1 MLILCLTIQGR
12 GEHKRLPEQIRDS
25 HEHKENDKSNACLHN
40 RQEFLL
46 LSDNKSVL
54 TDAITKQVLLVFP
67 GKYKAPDP
75 QVPLQLLYVASALQ
89 QGGFAV
95 RILDMRLDDCHDFN
109 VGSPIFVGIT
119 CMSGQQIRYGLDFA
133 KKVRAES
140 PKVPLVWGGVH
151 PTLLPE
157 QTAKSDCVDVVV
169 RGEGELVVTELAKNL
184 ASGKPL
190 NSVKGL
196 TFKADGEIKS
206 TPDADVID
214 LDKIP
219 IALPYEL
226 LKLEQYPTLQSG
238 RFHIQTSRGCPHRCG
253 FCYNTIFN
261 KKAWRAKSAARVV
274 DEIEYILQRFPFVKI
289 IDPVDD
295 NFFVDQK
302 RVEEIC
308 NGMLNRGVKVAWRAN
323 CRFDYLA
330 EYPEDFVRLIERAG
344 CKELDFG
351 GESGS
356 ERLQKFVCKDITAD
370 QMLRSVAN
378 LHKWAPT
385 IDPFTS
391 WLSGLPDETYSDMN
405 KTFDLMDAMVKANP
419 RTQHYGIFMYTPFPS
434 PLIETLNTEF
444 HPPQSLEEW
453 AAVEVFHFLPPWHS
467 RAYVKKL
474 QSISAVTRYAFYPQ
488 SRINE
493 HGFVFKLSYSV
504 MNRIA
509 RYRWKHRYF
518 SFPVELEVANI
529 MARRLRGFL

>member
-1 MLILCLTIQGR
+1 
-12 GEHKRLPEQIRDS
+12 
-25 HEHKENDKSNACLHN
+25 
-40 RQEFLL
+40 
-46 LSDNKSVL
+46 LSDDKPIL
-54 TDAITKQVLLVFP
+54 DDATGKQVLLVFP

-89 QGGFAV
+89 QGGFTV
-95 RILDMRLDDCHDFN
+95 RILDMRLDDYRDFN
-109 VGSPIFVGIT
+109 VGNLVFVGIT

-157 QTAKSDCVDVVV
+157 QTARSDCVDVVV
-169 RGEGELVVTELAKNL
+169 RGEGELVVTELANNL
-184 ASGKPL
+184 ASGEPL
-190 NSVKGL
+190 DTVKGL
-196 TFKADGEIKS
+196 TFKADREIKS
-206 TPDADVID
+206 TPDADAID
-214 LDKIP
+214 LDKIL
-219 IALPYEL
+219 IALPYDL

-253 FCYNTIFN
+253 FCYNSIFN
-261 KKAWRAKSAARVV
+261 KKAWRAKSATRVV
-274 DEIEYILQRFPFVKI
+274 DEIEYILRKFPYVKI

-302 RVEEIC
+302 RVEDIC

-330 EYPEDFVRLIERAG
+330 EYPENFLRLIERAG

-356 ERLQKFVCKDITAD
+356 ERLQKVVCKDVTVD
-370 QMLRSVAN
+370 QMLQSVAN

-391 WLSGLPDETYSDMN
+391 WLSGLPDETYGDMK
-405 KTFDLMDAMVKANP
+405 KTFDLMDAMAEANP

-434 PLIETLNTEF
+434 PLLETLNSEF
-444 HPPQSLEEW
+444 QPPQSLEEW
-453 AAVEVFHFLPPWHS
+453 SAIEVFHFQPPWHS
-467 RAYVKKL
+467 KAYVKKL

-504 MNRIA
+504 MNRVA

-518 SFPVELEVANI
+518 SFPVELELANV